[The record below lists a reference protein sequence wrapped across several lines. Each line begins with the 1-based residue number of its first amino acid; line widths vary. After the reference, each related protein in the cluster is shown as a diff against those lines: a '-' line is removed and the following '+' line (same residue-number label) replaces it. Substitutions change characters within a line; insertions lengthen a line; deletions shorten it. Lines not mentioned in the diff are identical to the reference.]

1 MTVWHDRAVA
11 GDGWFAGAE
20 GRGAHEVA
28 FLARLRAD
36 APDVLG
42 ELVAPEATEAV
53 PGMAPAFVRL
63 DVPHLTSPRRELQLG
78 FWTSP
83 ACATSAERPTLQGA
97 WSDHYHGD
105 DYAAD
110 DPECLTVVGVDAT
123 PEQHARWALA
133 WMRRQL
139 DRPVVREEWTR
150 GARTVATRWVLDD
163 TGAPL
168 GSRGMVRLRRRPADR
183 RTRER

>member
-1 MTVWHDRAVA
+1 MAADH
-11 GDGWFAGAE
+11 GWFAGAD
-20 GRGAHEVA
+20 GRGTHELA

-42 ELVAPEATEAV
+42 ERVAPEATEAV
-53 PGMAPAFVRL
+53 PGMAPAFVLL
-63 DVPHLTSPRRELQLG
+63 DVPGLTSPPRTLQVA
-78 FWTSP
+78 FWTTP

-97 WSDHYHGD
+97 WGDTYLGD

-133 WMRRQL
+133 WIRRQL

-163 TGAPL
+163 TGAVL
-168 GSRGMVRLRRRPADR
+168 HSRGMVRLRRRPADR